1 MQKSKFFFFCS
12 IEGAVALV
20 ALLLI
25 PSESATLSPARLAL
39 AAIIFS
45 LILMSAWF
53 AFRPPQLD
61 RLAQT
66 PLILLVTFLS
76 LTFSLILFLLRYL
89 NPEAFLPL
97 YTRLCPLLWYLLAL
111 SIQFTFYLLRLQ
123 NGFHL
128 DSFKQNKN
136 IFIAAL
142 SAFCLL
148 LLVLLFISLTKLG
161 ITKDTAYWGEPGV
174 PILGWQFVLSILLGA
189 TILIHQLRNS
199 PITNYQLPIT
209 KFSNSPIL
217 LPFALYLTASV
228 LWLSVPIDTLKNSFY
243 APITPPYTTPFPY
256 SDAGFYDYLS
266 QSLLIGTDYL
276 GNIAPRPLYV
286 TFLAA
291 LHFLFGQDYVKIIA
305 AQTLVFALFPVALY
319 FLGTKLHS
327 RAAGVTVA
335 LFAIFRELTT
345 LWISSNTR
353 TASTKM
359 FVTDF
364 ATSMGIAFVMLVVIR
379 WLERRDIKSAI
390 IAGGSFGL
398 LLLLRTQSLII
409 LPFVFILAFFAY
421 QKRVL
426 DAVRFARQIVRQD
439 IQHDMPG
446 KSNRPNFFGKLNLK
460 DWLIACVAFGL
471 VMTAT
476 ITPWL
481 IHNYRIAGQFAFD
494 DPSQMAVIFSQYSF
508 EGNLDISQF
517 DFEKESLG
525 NRLLTFTLENPGF
538 VAGFVTNHFLNT
550 QIGGLLTLPLIEPFN
565 GLRAPVNLYWIEWNG
580 TLEWYNLALVIFY
593 LAVIAIGVG
602 AAWSR
607 YKWVGLTP
615 LAFSVGYALANGI
628 SRFSSWRYNLPVD
641 WVVYFYFGIGAI
653 EILVWVSSLFGAN
666 VSKMSSYPND
676 LDAVRFARQIVRQD
690 RRQDMP
696 SKSRHVVLITAFV
709 LLGSL
714 PWLAQGIAQPRYTST
729 TEELKQQVILQE
741 PLVEEFLSQPN
752 SMILQG
758 RLLYPRFFRRN
769 DGIFSTTPWAV
780 YAVRD
785 FSRLGFIVL
794 NTGANSVIFPANQPI
809 NLTHG
814 ADVIVVGCQRK
825 DYIEARW
832 IFFPELDE
840 TYQAEAMTSA
850 CSP

>member
-1 MQKSKFFFFCS
+1 MKSRWFYFFCS

-39 AAIIFS
+39 TAIIFS
-45 LILMSAWF
+45 LMLMSAWF

-66 PLILLVTFLS
+66 SLILLITLLS
-76 LTFSLILFLLRYL
+76 LTFSLTLFLLRYL
-89 NPEAFLPL
+89 NPESFLPL
-97 YTRLCPLLWYLLAL
+97 YTRLSPLLWYLLAL
-111 SIQFTFYLLRLQ
+111 SIQFALYLLHLQ

-128 DSFKQNKN
+128 AALKQNKS
-136 IFIAAL
+136 IFLASLAVFAL
-142 SAFCLL
+142 FALL
-148 LLVLLFISLTKLG
+148 LIFVSLAKLG

-174 PILGWQFVLSILLGA
+174 PILGWQFLLSILLGA
-189 TILIHQLRNS
+189 TILIYQLQNYA
-199 PITNYQLPIT
+199 ITNHQLPIT
-209 KFSNSPIL
+209 KFSNSAALSLSKRPILNFL
-217 LPFALYLTASV
+217 LPFAVWLTAST
-228 LWLSVPIDTLKNSFY
+228 LWLSVPLDTLKNSFY

-291 LHFLFGQDYVKIIA
+291 LHFLFGQDYVKVIA

-359 FVTDF
+359 FITDF

-390 IAGGSFGL
+390 LAGGSFGL

-421 QKRVL
+421 QRK
-426 DAVRFARQIVRQD
+426 
-439 IQHDMPG
+439 M
-446 KSNRPNFFGKLNLK
+446 K
-460 DWLIACVAFGL
+460 DWLLACVTFGL

-481 IHNYRIAGQFAFD
+481 IHNDRIVGQFAFD

-525 NRLLTFTLENPGF
+525 DRLLTFTLENPGF

-550 QIGGLLTLPLIEPFN
+550 EIGGLLSLPLIEPFN

-580 TLEWYNLALVIFY
+580 TLDWYNLALVVFY
-593 LAVIAIGVG
+593 LAVIAVGIG
-602 AAWSR
+602 ASWSR
-607 YKWVGLTP
+607 FKWVGLTP
-615 LAFSVGYALANGI
+615 LAFSVGYAMANGI

-641 WVVYFYFGIGAI
+641 WIVYFFFGIGAI
-653 EILVWVSSLFGAN
+653 EILVWVASLFGAN
-666 VSKMSSYPND
+666 VSTLKV
-676 LDAVRFARQIVRQD
+676 LDAVQLRQD
-690 RRQDMP
+690 VP
-696 SKSRHVVLITAFV
+696 NKPKLAALIAAFV
-709 LLGSL
+709 LVGSL
-714 PWLAQGIAQPRYTST
+714 PWLAEGIAQPRYTST
-729 TEELKQQVILQE
+729 TDELKTQVVAQDPALTQFVSQSNSIILE
-741 PLVEEFLSQPN
+741 
-752 SMILQG
+752 G

-769 DGIFSTTPWAV
+769 DGIFSTTPWAI

-794 NTGANSVIFPANQPI
+794 NEGAASVIFPADSPI
-809 NLTHG
+809 KLTHG
-814 ADVIVVGCQRK
+814 ADVIVVGCQRAN
-825 DYIEARW
+825 YIEARW
-832 IFFPELDE
+832 VFFPELDE
-840 TYQAEAMTSA
+840 AYQAEALNESCTSV
-850 CSP
+850 SP

>member
-1 MQKSKFFFFCS
+1 MKSRWFYFLCS

-25 PSESATLSPARLAL
+25 PSEGASLSPARLAL
-39 AAIIFS
+39 IVIILSF
-45 LILMSAWF
+45 ILMSAWL
-53 AFRPPQLD
+53 AIRPPQLN
-61 RLAQT
+61 RLART
-66 PLILLVTFLS
+66 PLILLVTLLS
-76 LTFSLILFLLRYL
+76 LTFSLTLFLLRYL
-89 NPEAFLPL
+89 NPESFLPL
-97 YTRLCPLLWYLLAL
+97 FTRLSPLLWYLLAL
-111 SIQFTFYLLRLQ
+111 SIQSALYLLYLK

-128 DSFKQNKN
+128 TSFAP
-136 IFIAAL
+136 FASFAPFVTF
-142 SAFCLL
+142 ALL
-148 LLVLLFISLTKLG
+148 LLLLIFISLTKLG

-189 TILIHQLRNS
+189 ITLVYS
-199 PITNYQLPIT
+199 ITNYQLLNHSITNSQPPIT
-209 KFSNSPIL
+209 QSSNSPIL
-217 LPFALYLTASV
+217 SFLFPLSIYLTASI
-228 LWLSVPIDTLKNSFY
+228 LWLSVPIDSLKNSFY

-291 LHFLFGQDYVKIIA
+291 LHFLFGQDYVKVIA

-319 FLGTKLHS
+319 FLGAKLHS

-359 FVTDF
+359 FITDF

-379 WLERRDIKSAI
+379 WLERRDMKSAI

-398 LLLLRTQSLII
+398 LLLLRTQSLIS

-421 QKRVL
+421 QRKMKNWFL
-426 DAVRFARQIVRQD
+426 
-439 IQHDMPG
+439 
-446 KSNRPNFFGKLNLK
+446 
-460 DWLIACVAFGL
+460 ACVTFGL

-481 IHNYRIAGQFAFD
+481 IHNYRIVGQFAFD

-550 QIGGLLTLPLIEPFN
+550 EIGGLLSLPLIEPFN

-580 TLEWYNLALVIFY
+580 TLEWYNFALVIFY
-593 LAVIAIGVG
+593 LAVIAIGIG
-602 AAWSR
+602 ASWSR
-607 YKWVGLTP
+607 FKWAGLTP

-628 SRFSSWRYNLPVD
+628 SRFSSWRYNLPID
-641 WVVYFYFGIGAI
+641 WIVYFYFGIGAI
-653 EILVWVSSLFGAN
+653 EILVWFASLFGAN
-666 VSKMSSYPND
+666 VSNLKV
-676 LDAVRFARQIVRQD
+676 LDAVALSQSE
-690 RRQDMP
+690 RRDIP
-696 SKSRHVVLITAFV
+696 SKSKHAILIVAFV
-709 LLGSL
+709 LAGSL
-714 PWLAQGIAQPRYTST
+714 PWLAEGIAQPRYTST
-729 TEELKQQVILQE
+729 ADELKTRVILQDSS
-741 PLVEEFLSQPN
+741 VEEFLSQPN
-752 SMILQG
+752 SIILEG
-758 RLLYPRFFRRN
+758 ELLYPRFFRRN
-769 DGIFSTTPWAV
+769 DGIFSTTPWAI
-780 YAVRD
+780 YSVRD

-794 NTGANSVIFPANQPI
+794 NTGAHSVIFPADQPVK
-809 NLTHG
+809 LTHG
-814 ADVIVVGCQRK
+814 ADVIVVGCQRAN
-825 DYIEARW
+825 YIEARW
-832 IFFPELDE
+832 LFFPKLDE
-840 TYQAEAMTSA
+840 AYQAEALNES
-850 CSP
+850 CNP

>member
-1 MQKSKFFFFCS
+1 MPKSKFFFFCS

-39 AAIIFS
+39 TAVIFS
-45 LILMSAWF
+45 LILISAWF

-61 RLAQT
+61 RLART
-66 PLILLVTFLS
+66 PLILLVTLLS

-89 NPEAFLPL
+89 NPESFLPL
-97 YTRLCPLLWYLLAL
+97 YTRLSPLLWYLLAL
-111 SIQFTFYLLRLQ
+111 SIQLALYLLHLQ

-128 DSFKQNKN
+128 DSLKQNKN
-136 IFIAAL
+136 ILIAAL
-142 SAFCLL
+142 TAFCLL
-148 LLVLLFISLTKLG
+148 LFVPLFVSLTKLG
-161 ITKDTAYWGEPGV
+161 ITQDTAYWGEPGV
-174 PILGWQFVLSILLGA
+174 PILGWQFVLSILLGT
-189 TILIHQLRNS
+189 TILIHQLRN
-199 PITNYQLPIT
+199 YQLPQYAVRNT
-209 KFSNSPIL
+209 KSSL
-217 LPFALYLTASV
+217 LSFLFPLSIYLTASA
-228 LWLSVPIDTLKNSFY
+228 LWLSVPIDSLKNSFY

-291 LHFLFGQDYVKIIA
+291 LHFLFGQDYVKVIA

-359 FVTDF
+359 FITDF

-379 WLERRDIKSAI
+379 WLERRDTKSAI

-421 QKRVL
+421 QKKVKDQERVL
-426 DAVRFARQIVRQD
+426 DAVALRQD
-439 IQHDMPG
+439 GRYHKPA
-446 KSNRPNFFGKLNLK
+446 KSNLLNFLGKLNLK
-460 DWLIACVAFGL
+460 DWLLACVTFGL

-481 IHNYRIAGQFAFD
+481 IHNYRIVGQFAFD

-550 QIGGLLTLPLIEPFN
+550 EVGGLLSLPLIEPFN
-565 GLRAPVNLYWIEWNG
+565 GLRAPVNVYWIEWNG
-580 TLEWYNLALVIFY
+580 TLEWYNLALIIFY
-593 LAVIAIGVG
+593 LAVIAIGLG
-602 AAWSR
+602 AAWCR
-607 YKWVGLTP
+607 FKWVGLTP

-641 WVVYFYFGIGAI
+641 WIVYFYFGIGAI
-653 EILVWVSSLFGAN
+653 EILVWVASLFGAN
-666 VSKMSSYPND
+666 VSKMFSFQTPEMKREMPNPKHIF
-676 LDAVRFARQIVRQD
+676 LVA
-690 RRQDMP
+690 
-696 SKSRHVVLITAFV
+696 AFV
-709 LLGSL
+709 LIGSL
-714 PWLAQGIAQPRYTST
+714 PWLAQGMAQPRYTST
-729 TEELKQQVILQE
+729 TEELKEQIILHN

-752 SMILQG
+752 SLILEG

-769 DGIFSTTPWAV
+769 DGIFSTTPWAI
-780 YAVRD
+780 YSVRD
-785 FSRLGFIVL
+785 FSRLGFVVL
-794 NTGANSVIFPANQPI
+794 NTGANSIIFPASQPVK
-809 NLTHG
+809 LTHG
-814 ADVIVVGCQRK
+814 ADVIVAGCQRK

-832 IFFPELDE
+832 VFFPELDE
-840 TYQAEAMTSA
+840 TYPAESVNDS
-850 CSP
+850 CSSVSP

>member
-1 MQKSKFFFFCS
+1 MKSRWFYFLCS

-25 PSESATLSPARLAL
+25 PSEGASLSPARLAL
-39 AAIIFS
+39 SAIIFS
-45 LILMSAWF
+45 LMLMSAWF

-61 RLAQT
+61 RLART
-66 PLILLVTFLS
+66 SLILLVTLLS

-97 YTRLCPLLWYLLAL
+97 YTRLSPLLWYLLAL
-111 SIQFTFYLLRLQ
+111 SIQFALYLLHLK

-128 DSFKQNKN
+128 DALKQNKP
-136 IFIAAL
+136 IFVASFAVF
-142 SAFCLL
+142 ALL
-148 LLVLLFISLTKLG
+148 LLLLLFVSLSKLG

-174 PILGWQFVLSILLGA
+174 PILGWQFLLSILLGA
-189 TILIHQLRNS
+189 TILIYQLRNYT
-199 PITNYQLPIT
+199 ITNYQLPIT

-217 LPFALYLTASV
+217 NFLLPLAIYLTAST
-228 LWLSVPIDTLKNSFY
+228 LWLSVPVDSLKNSFY

-291 LHFLFGQDYVKIIA
+291 LHFLFEQDYVKIIA

-319 FLGTKLHS
+319 FLGAKLHS

-359 FVTDF
+359 FITDF

-379 WLERRDIKSAI
+379 WLERRDMKSAI

-398 LLLLRTQSLII
+398 LLLLRTQSLIS

-421 QKRVL
+421 QRKMKNWFL
-426 DAVRFARQIVRQD
+426 
-439 IQHDMPG
+439 
-446 KSNRPNFFGKLNLK
+446 
-460 DWLIACVAFGL
+460 ACVTFGL

-481 IHNYRIAGQFAFD
+481 IHNYRIVGQFAFD

-550 QIGGLLTLPLIEPFN
+550 EIGGLLSLPLIEPFN

-580 TLEWYNLALVIFY
+580 TLEWYNFALVIFY
-593 LAVIAIGVG
+593 LAVIAIGIG
-602 AAWSR
+602 ASWSR
-607 YKWVGLTP
+607 FKWAGLTP

-628 SRFSSWRYNLPVD
+628 SRFSSWRYNLPID
-641 WVVYFYFGIGAI
+641 WIVYFYFGIGAI
-653 EILVWVSSLFGAN
+653 EILVWFASLFGAN
-666 VSKMSSYPND
+666 VSNLKV
-676 LDAVRFARQIVRQD
+676 LDAVALSQSE
-690 RRQDMP
+690 RRDIP
-696 SKSRHVVLITAFV
+696 SKSKHAILIVAFV
-709 LLGSL
+709 LAGSL
-714 PWLAQGIAQPRYTST
+714 PWLAEGIAQPRYTST
-729 TEELKQQVILQE
+729 ADELKTRVILQDSS
-741 PLVEEFLSQPN
+741 VEEFLSQPN
-752 SMILQG
+752 SIILEG
-758 RLLYPRFFRRN
+758 ELLYPRFFRRN
-769 DGIFSTTPWAV
+769 DGIFSTTPWAI
-780 YAVRD
+780 YSVRD

-794 NTGANSVIFPANQPI
+794 NTGAHSVIFPADQPVK
-809 NLTHG
+809 LTHG
-814 ADVIVVGCQRK
+814 ADVIVVGCQRAN
-825 DYIEARW
+825 YIEARW
-832 IFFPELDE
+832 LFFPKLDE
-840 TYQAEAMTSA
+840 AYQAEALNES
-850 CSP
+850 CNP

>member
-1 MQKSKFFFFCS
+1 
-12 IEGAVALV
+12 
-20 ALLLI
+20 
-25 PSESATLSPARLAL
+25 
-39 AAIIFS
+39 
-45 LILMSAWF
+45 MSAWF

-66 PLILLVTFLS
+66 SSHPLRHASLS
-76 LTFSLILFLLRYL
+76 DVQPDSVSSALSQPRCFSPALHATESACCGTFSRSRFNSRSTSS
-89 NPEAFLPL
+89 ASKTDSTS
-97 YTRLCPLLWYLLAL
+97 TR
-111 SIQFTFYLLRLQ
+111 S
-123 NGFHL
+123 
-128 DSFKQNKN
+128 NKTN
-136 IFIAAL
+136 HIFIAA
-142 SAFCLL
+142 SYAAFCSSAP
-148 LLVLLFISLTKLG
+148 LVLLFISLTKLG

-199 PITNYQLPIT
+199 TITNYQLPIT

-217 LPFALYLTASV
+217 NFLLPLAIYLTAST
-228 LWLSVPIDTLKNSFY
+228 LWLSVPVDSLKNSFY

-291 LHFLFGQDYVKIIA
+291 LHFLFGQDYVKVIA

-319 FLGTKLHS
+319 FLGAKLHS

-359 FVTDF
+359 FITDF

-379 WLERRDIKSAI
+379 WLERRDMKSAI

-398 LLLLRTQSLII
+398 LLLLRTQSLIS

-421 QKRVL
+421 QRKMKNWFL
-426 DAVRFARQIVRQD
+426 
-439 IQHDMPG
+439 
-446 KSNRPNFFGKLNLK
+446 
-460 DWLIACVAFGL
+460 ACVTFGL

-481 IHNYRIAGQFAFD
+481 IHNYRIVGQFAFD

-550 QIGGLLTLPLIEPFN
+550 EIGGLLSLPLIEPFN

-580 TLEWYNLALVIFY
+580 TLEWYNFALVIFY
-593 LAVIAIGVG
+593 LAVIAIGIG
-602 AAWSR
+602 ASWSR
-607 YKWVGLTP
+607 FKWAGLTP

-628 SRFSSWRYNLPVD
+628 SRFSSWRYNLPID
-641 WVVYFYFGIGAI
+641 WIRRVGLGDHA
-653 EILVWVSSLFGAN
+653 SANAGGDGDSLF
-666 VSKMSSYPND
+666 
-676 LDAVRFARQIVRQD
+676 
-690 RRQDMP
+690 
-696 SKSRHVVLITAFV
+696 
-709 LLGSL
+709 
-714 PWLAQGIAQPRYTST
+714 
-729 TEELKQQVILQE
+729 
-741 PLVEEFLSQPN
+741 
-752 SMILQG
+752 
-758 RLLYPRFFRRN
+758 
-769 DGIFSTTPWAV
+769 
-780 YAVRD
+780 
-785 FSRLGFIVL
+785 
-794 NTGANSVIFPANQPI
+794 
-809 NLTHG
+809 
-814 ADVIVVGCQRK
+814 
-825 DYIEARW
+825 
-832 IFFPELDE
+832 
-840 TYQAEAMTSA
+840 
-850 CSP
+850 

>member
-1 MQKSKFFFFCS
+1 MPKSKFFFLCS

-45 LILMSAWF
+45 LILISAWS

-61 RLAQT
+61 RLART
-66 PLILLVTFLS
+66 PLILSVTLLS

-97 YTRLCPLLWYLLAL
+97 YARLSPLLWYLLAL
-111 SIQFTFYLLRLQ
+111 SIQFAFHLLHLH

-128 DSFKQNKN
+128 EEFKQNKN
-136 IFIAAL
+136 ILIAAL
-142 SAFCLL
+142 TAFCLL
-148 LLVLLFISLTKLG
+148 LFVLLFVFLTKLG
-161 ITKDTAYWGEPGV
+161 ITKDSAYWGEPGV
-174 PILGWQFVLSILLGA
+174 PILGWQFVLSILLGT
-189 TILIHQLRNS
+189 TILIRQLRNYALR
-199 PITNYQLPIT
+199 NT
-209 KFSNSPIL
+209 KSSSSSLQPFDAAQDKSLVSQSL
-217 LPFALYLTASV
+217 LPLAIYLTASA
-228 LWLSVPIDTLKNSFY
+228 LWLSVPIDSLKNSFY
-243 APITPPYTTPFPY
+243 APITPPYATPFPY

-276 GNIAPRPLYV
+276 GGIPPRPLYV

-364 ATSMGIAFVMLVVIR
+364 ATSMGIAFVMLVIMR

-409 LPFVFILAFFAY
+409 LPFVFILALFAY
-421 QKRVL
+421 QRKMK
-426 DAVRFARQIVRQD
+426 A
-439 IQHDMPG
+439 
-446 KSNRPNFFGKLNLK
+446 
-460 DWLIACVAFGL
+460 WLIACVTFGL
-471 VMTAT
+471 VMTVT
-476 ITPWL
+476 ISPWL
-481 IHNYRIAGQFAFD
+481 IHNSKITGKFAFD
-494 DPSQMAVIFSQYSF
+494 DPAQMAVIFSQYSF
-508 EGNLDISQF
+508 EGNLDLSQF
-517 DFEKESLG
+517 DFESESLG

-550 QIGGLLTLPLIEPFN
+550 EVGGLLSLPLIEPFN

-580 TLEWYNLALVIFY
+580 TLEWYNLALIILY

-607 YKWVGLTP
+607 FKWVGLTP

-628 SRFSSWRYNLPVD
+628 SRFSSWRYNLPID
-641 WVVYFYFGIGAI
+641 WIVYFYFGIGAI
-653 EILVWVSSLFGAN
+653 EILVWVASLFGAN
-666 VSKMSSYPND
+666 VSKMFSIQASEMKRELPNPK
-676 LDAVRFARQIVRQD
+676 FIF
-690 RRQDMP
+690 
-696 SKSRHVVLITAFV
+696 LIAAFV
-709 LLGSL
+709 LVGSL
-714 PWLAQGIAQPRYTST
+714 PWLVERIAQPRYTST
-729 TEELKQQVILQE
+729 PEELEEQIILQDQ
-741 PLVEEFLSQPN
+741 LVEEFLSQPN
-752 SMILQG
+752 SLILEG
-758 RLLYPRFFRRN
+758 KLLYPRFFRRN
-769 DGIFSTTPWAV
+769 DGIFSTTPWAI
-780 YAVRD
+780 YSVRD
-785 FSRLGFIVL
+785 FSRLGFVVL

-809 NLTHG
+809 KLTHG
-814 ADVIVVGCQRK
+814 ADVIILGCQREE
-825 DYIEARW
+825 YIEARW
-832 IFFPELDE
+832 VFFPELDE
-840 TYQAEAMTSA
+840 AYQAETMNES
-850 CSP
+850 CPSVSP

>member
-1 MQKSKFFFFCS
+1 MKSRWFYLLCS

-39 AAIIFS
+39 IAIIFS
-45 LILMSAWF
+45 LMLMSAWF

-61 RLAQT
+61 RLART
-66 PLILLVTFLS
+66 SLILLVTLLS

-89 NPEAFLPL
+89 NPEALLPL
-97 YTRLCPLLWYLLAL
+97 YTRLSPLLWYLLAL
-111 SIQFTFYLLRLQ
+111 SIQLAIYLLHLK
-123 NGFHL
+123 NGFHF
-128 DSFKQNKN
+128 DSLKQNKP
-136 IFIAAL
+136 IFLASL

-148 LLVLLFISLTKLG
+148 LFVLLFVSLTKLG

-174 PILGWQFVLSILLGA
+174 PILGWQFAVAILLGA
-189 TILIHQLRNS
+189 TILIHQLLNYEVRNTQS
-199 PITNYQLPIT
+199 TSLQSLV
-209 KFSNSPIL
+209 SQSL
-217 LPFALYLTASV
+217 LPLSIYLTAST

-291 LHFLFGQDYVKIIA
+291 LHFLFGQDYVKVIA

-319 FLGTKLHS
+319 FLGAKLHS

-359 FVTDF
+359 FITDF

-409 LPFVFILAFFAY
+409 LPFVFILAFFAF
-421 QKRVL
+421 QRK
-426 DAVRFARQIVRQD
+426 
-439 IQHDMPG
+439 M
-446 KSNRPNFFGKLNLK
+446 K
-460 DWLIACVAFGL
+460 DWLLACVAFGL

-481 IHNYRIAGQFAFD
+481 IHNYRIVGQFAFD

-525 NRLLTFTLENPGF
+525 DRLLTFTLENPGF

-550 QIGGLLTLPLIEPFN
+550 EIGGLLSLPLIEPFN

-580 TLEWYNLALVIFY
+580 TLDWYNLALVIFY
-593 LAVIAIGVG
+593 LAVIAIGIG
-602 AAWSR
+602 AAWNR
-607 YKWVGLTP
+607 FKWVGLTP

-641 WVVYFYFGIGAI
+641 WIVYFFFGIGAI
-653 EILVWVSSLFGAN
+653 EILVWVASLFGAN
-666 VSKMSSYPND
+666 VSKLFSHPID
-676 LDAVRFARQIVRQD
+676 LDAVALRQGGRRDTPNKSKYAVLVIV
-690 RRQDMP
+690 
-696 SKSRHVVLITAFV
+696 FV
-709 LLGSL
+709 LAGSL
-714 PWLAQGIAQPRYTST
+714 PWLAEGIAQPRYTST
-729 TEELKQQVILQE
+729 ADELKAQVILQD
-741 PLVEEFLSQPN
+741 PSVEEFLSQPN
-752 SMILQG
+752 SLILEG
-758 RLLYPRFFRRN
+758 RMLYPRFFRRN
-769 DGIFSTTPWAV
+769 DGIFSTTPWAI

-794 NTGANSVIFPANQPI
+794 NEGAASVIFPADQPVK
-809 NLTHG
+809 LTHG
-814 ADVIVVGCQRK
+814 VDVIVVGCQRAN
-825 DYIEARW
+825 YIEARW
-832 IFFPELDE
+832 VFFPELDE
-840 TYQAEAMTSA
+840 AYQADALNES
-850 CSP
+850 CNP

>member
-1 MQKSKFFFFCS
+1 MPKSKFFFLCS

-39 AAIIFS
+39 TAIIFS
-45 LILMSAWF
+45 LILISAWF

-61 RLAQT
+61 RLART
-66 PLILLVTFLS
+66 PLILLCALLS
-76 LTFSLILFLLRYL
+76 LTFSLTLFLLRYL

-97 YTRLCPLLWYLLAL
+97 FTRLSPLLWYLLAL
-111 SIQFTFYLLRLQ
+111 SIQFALYLLFLK

-128 DSFKQNKN
+128 DSLKQNKN
-136 IFIAAL
+136 IFTASL
-142 SAFCLL
+142 TAFCLL
-148 LLVLLFISLTKLG
+148 LVVLLFVSLTKHG

-174 PILGWQFVLSILLGA
+174 PILGWQFVLSILLGT
-189 TILIHQLRNS
+189 TILIHQLHNYS
-199 PITNYQLPIT
+199 ITNYQLPIT
-209 KFSNSPIL
+209 KFSNPPILNFL
-217 LPFALYLTASV
+217 LPFAVWLTASA
-228 LWLSVPIDTLKNSFY
+228 LWLSVPIDSLKNSFY

-319 FLGTKLHS
+319 FLGAKLHS

-379 WLERRDIKSAI
+379 WLERRDTKSAI

-421 QKRVL
+421 QRK
-426 DAVRFARQIVRQD
+426 
-439 IQHDMPG
+439 M
-446 KSNRPNFFGKLNLK
+446 K
-460 DWLIACVAFGL
+460 DWLIACVTFGL

-481 IHNYRIAGQFAFD
+481 IHNYRIVGQFAFD
-494 DPSQMAVIFSQYSF
+494 DPGQMAVIFSQYSF

-525 NRLLTFTLENPGF
+525 DRLLTFTLENPGF

-550 QIGGLLTLPLIEPFN
+550 EIGGLLSLPLIEPFN
-565 GLRAPVNLYWIEWNG
+565 GLRASVNLYWIEWNG
-580 TLEWYNLALVIFY
+580 TLEWHNLALIIFY
-593 LAVIAIGVG
+593 LAVIASGVG

-607 YKWVGLTP
+607 FKWVGLTP

-641 WVVYFYFGIGAI
+641 WIVYFYFGIGAM
-653 EILVWVSSLFGAN
+653 EILVWVASLFGAN
-666 VSKMSSYPND
+666 VSNLKGF
-676 LDAVRFARQIVRQD
+676 DAVGLRQD
-690 RRQDMP
+690 VRQDMP
-696 SKSRHVVLITAFV
+696 SKSKLAVLIAAFV
-709 LLGSL
+709 LIGSL
-714 PWLAQGIAQPRYTST
+714 PWLAEGIAQPRYTLT
-729 TEELKQQVILQE
+729 PEELKEQIILQD

-752 SMILQG
+752 SLILEG
-758 RLLYPRFFRRN
+758 KLLYPRFFRRN
-769 DGIFSTTPWAV
+769 DGIFSTTPWAI
-780 YAVRD
+780 YSVRD

-794 NTGANSVIFPANQPI
+794 NTGAHSIIFPVNQPI
-809 NLTHG
+809 KLTHG
-814 ADVIVVGCQRK
+814 ADVVVVGCQRK

-832 IFFPELDE
+832 IFFPDLDE
-840 TYQAEAMTSA
+840 TYQAESMNDS
-850 CSP
+850 CSSVSP

>member
-1 MQKSKFFFFCS
+1 MKSRWFYFLCS

-25 PSESATLSPARLAL
+25 PSEGASLSPARLAL
-39 AAIIFS
+39 SAIIFS
-45 LILMSAWF
+45 LMLMSAWF

-61 RLAQT
+61 RLART
-66 PLILLVTFLS
+66 SLILLVTLLS

-97 YTRLCPLLWYLLAL
+97 YTRLSPLLWYLLAL
-111 SIQFTFYLLRLQ
+111 SIQFALYLLHLK

-128 DSFKQNKN
+128 DALKQNKP
-136 IFIAAL
+136 IFVASFAVF
-142 SAFCLL
+142 ALL
-148 LLVLLFISLTKLG
+148 LLLLLFVSLSKLG

-174 PILGWQFVLSILLGA
+174 PILGWQFLLSILLGA
-189 TILIHQLRNS
+189 TILIYQLRNYT
-199 PITNYQLPIT
+199 ITNYQLPIT

-217 LPFALYLTASV
+217 NFLLPLAIYLTAST
-228 LWLSVPIDTLKNSFY
+228 LWLSVPVDSLKNSFY

-291 LHFLFGQDYVKIIA
+291 LHFLFGQDYVKVIA

-319 FLGTKLHS
+319 FLGAKLHS

-359 FVTDF
+359 FITDF

-379 WLERRDIKSAI
+379 WLERRDMKSAI

-398 LLLLRTQSLII
+398 LLLLRTQSLIS

-421 QKRVL
+421 QRKMKNWFL
-426 DAVRFARQIVRQD
+426 
-439 IQHDMPG
+439 
-446 KSNRPNFFGKLNLK
+446 
-460 DWLIACVAFGL
+460 ACVTFGL

-481 IHNYRIAGQFAFD
+481 IHNYRIVGQFAFD

-550 QIGGLLTLPLIEPFN
+550 EIGGLLSLPLIEPFN
-565 GLRAPVNLYWIEWNG
+565 
-580 TLEWYNLALVIFY
+580 
-593 LAVIAIGVG
+593 
-602 AAWSR
+602 
-607 YKWVGLTP
+607 
-615 LAFSVGYALANGI
+615 
-628 SRFSSWRYNLPVD
+628 
-641 WVVYFYFGIGAI
+641 
-653 EILVWVSSLFGAN
+653 
-666 VSKMSSYPND
+666 
-676 LDAVRFARQIVRQD
+676 
-690 RRQDMP
+690 
-696 SKSRHVVLITAFV
+696 
-709 LLGSL
+709 
-714 PWLAQGIAQPRYTST
+714 
-729 TEELKQQVILQE
+729 
-741 PLVEEFLSQPN
+741 
-752 SMILQG
+752 
-758 RLLYPRFFRRN
+758 
-769 DGIFSTTPWAV
+769 
-780 YAVRD
+780 
-785 FSRLGFIVL
+785 
-794 NTGANSVIFPANQPI
+794 
-809 NLTHG
+809 
-814 ADVIVVGCQRK
+814 
-825 DYIEARW
+825 
-832 IFFPELDE
+832 
-840 TYQAEAMTSA
+840 
-850 CSP
+850 